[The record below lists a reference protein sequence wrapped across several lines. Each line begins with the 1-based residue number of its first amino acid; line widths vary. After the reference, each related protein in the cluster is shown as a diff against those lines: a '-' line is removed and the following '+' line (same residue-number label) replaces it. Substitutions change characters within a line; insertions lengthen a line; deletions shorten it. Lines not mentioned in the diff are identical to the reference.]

1 MTSAYAPAPYGWAVP
16 TSRLSANINLD
27 EEVTFS
33 SLEAETEMH
42 ETLADIYGIL
52 VTLDKIERAFL
63 KDSIS
68 ESAYA
73 DTCSRLM
80 KQYKAYLSDEATKRA
95 FGDLESFKRDFDVNV
110 PLATARLRIGIPA
123 TVQGSRQQASG
134 QATGKAA
141 PELVMSATEN
151 FITLLDA
158 IKIGLLEKDTLHP
171 LLVEVIQAVNQVTDV
186 DFEGKGKIVQWLI
199 VLNQMGVADKL
210 DENRAREL
218 RFDIEQVYRA
228 FKGLLAREAGQETS
242 KD

>member
-95 FGDLESFKRDFDVNV
+95 FGDLESFKRDFDV
-110 PLATARLRIGIPA
+110 
-123 TVQGSRQQASG
+123 
-134 QATGKAA
+134 
-141 PELVMSATEN
+141 
-151 FITLLDA
+151 
-158 IKIGLLEKDTLHP
+158 
-171 LLVEVIQAVNQVTDV
+171 
-186 DFEGKGKIVQWLI
+186 
-199 VLNQMGVADKL
+199 
-210 DENRAREL
+210 L
-218 RFDIEQVYRA
+218 RFSQGRMFIEDMIDV
-228 FKGLLAREAGQETS
+228 
-242 KD
+242 